1 MNFPH
6 SRMSKEIKERCYM
19 VSGYFGNLEPNLQW
33 YFSDVL
39 PGGTFRVRHGPGRG
53 HRPLRAGVREGE
65 WTLSRVYLISR
76 SCLRCSLCTIIHSH
90 YILTSHHHPTYYKSS
105 QKTEKNPR
113 RGKLQK
119 TIRTWWWHGEP
130 GEEENDIHW
139 TGDNIFLNFWN
150 YIHRASGIID
160 KHDKTALSLN
170 KLFWDKKLLGNIVQ
184 APWALLVHSLFIFV
198 RNCKSGT
205 VRGEHMYSR
214 QKVHSL
220 KSQGCL
226 QTSIYYLFLLQFPAL
241 WSPGMTGRFC
251 LDYGG

>member
-1 MNFPH
+1 
-6 SRMSKEIKERCYM
+6 MSKEIKERYYM
-19 VSGYFGNLEPNLQW
+19 DSGYFGNLEPNLQW

-39 PGGTFRVRHGPGRG
+39 PGGTFRVSRGPGRG
-53 HRPLRAGVREGE
+53 HRPLEQGCGKGNEPWAECTWYPDLV
-65 WTLSRVYLISR
+65 SAAHSAQSFILI
-76 SCLRCSLCTIIHSH
+76 TFWHHIITPH
-90 YILTSHHHPTYYKSS
+90 ITSHHRKRRKIRGGGNFKKPSGHDGDMESLERRKMIFIELGIISS
-105 QKTEKNPR
+105 SISE
-113 RGKLQK
+113 
-119 TIRTWWWHGEP
+119 I
-130 GEEENDIHW
+130 
-139 TGDNIFLNFWN
+139 IFIEHL
-150 YIHRASGIID
+150 ASLSID
-160 KHDKTALSLN
+160 KHDKTLSLN

-184 APWALLVHSLFIFV
+184 APSALLVHSLFIFV

-241 WSPGMTGRFC
+241 WSPVMTGRFC